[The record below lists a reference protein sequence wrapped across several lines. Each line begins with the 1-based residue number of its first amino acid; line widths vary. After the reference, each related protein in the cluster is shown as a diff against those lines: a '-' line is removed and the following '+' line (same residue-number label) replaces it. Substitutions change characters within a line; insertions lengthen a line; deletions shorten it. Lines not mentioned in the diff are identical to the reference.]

1 MLHALLQYRI
11 YQLIVCFI
19 FSIPILCKL
28 QTFKEQPRNL
38 VDCSMRNNFCACT
51 CNKNLRRKKLS
62 VVLLDIQRHSDIS
75 LAQIHKPND
84 IEDLLHIQ
92 QYYWVANCWA
102 CGDKVFQYLNKI
114 WAAATL
120 WQSLSTS
127 GHGGLWLTN
136 CAQQQIS
143 NSGVK

>member
-102 CGDKVFQYLNKI
+102 CGDKVFQYLNNNLGCSNLMVVSFHQWTWWIVADKLCT
-114 WAAATL
+114 ATD
-120 WQSLSTS
+120 Q
-127 GHGGLWLTN
+127 
-136 CAQQQIS
+136 
-143 NSGVK
+143 